1 MSLAPGRGGPV
12 GIQRAGIARR
22 RLGRD
27 APLVSAVGYGGMH
40 LSIQDRPPEDQGI
53 RVIHAALDAGVT
65 LIDTADVYCLDNQ
78 DIGHNERL
86 VARALGSW
94 QGDRDQVIVATKGG
108 VTRPAGRWET
118 DGRRQHLRAACERSL
133 KALGVERIDLY
144 QLHAPDPKVPLA
156 ESVGALAELKQ
167 EGKIRWIGLSNVS
180 VAEIREAEG
189 IAPVSTV
196 QNRLNPFFR
205 EALAEGVVKHCTERG
220 IGFLAYSPTG
230 GGRLNRK
237 LPAHSVL
244 QPMAARLGTTPH
256 ALVLAWVL
264 ARSPSVIVIPSA
276 RVVEHALDSVSAA
289 DLTLS
294 EADLAAITTAEFSRA

>member
-1 MSLAPGRGGPV
+1 VSLAV
-12 GIQRAGIARR
+12 VARR

-65 LIDTADVYCLDNQ
+65 LIDTADVYCMNDGDL
-78 DIGHNERL
+78 GHNERL
-86 VARALGSW
+86 IAQALKTWS
-94 QGDRDQVIVATKGG
+94 GDRSRILVATKGG
-108 VTRPAGRWET
+108 MRRPRGRWEI
-118 DGRRQHLRAACERSL
+118 DGSPAHLKAACERSL
-133 KALGVERIDLY
+133 EALGVERIDLY
-144 QLHAPDPKVPLA
+144 QLHVPDPQVPLA
-156 ESVGALAELKQ
+156 ESVGALADLQ
-167 EGKIRWIGLSNVS
+167 REGKIRWIGLSNVS
-180 VAEIREAEG
+180 VADIRDAEA
-189 IAPVSTV
+189 IAPVTTV

-205 EALAEGVVKHCTERG
+205 EALAEGVVAHCTERG

-237 LPAHSVL
+237 LPAHPVL

-276 RVVEHALDSVSAA
+276 RIVEHALDSVIAA
-289 DLTLS
+289 DLTLG
-294 EADLAAITTAEFSRA
+294 EADLTAITTAEFSRA

>member
-1 MSLAPGRGGPV
+1 
-12 GIQRAGIARR
+12 
-22 RLGRD
+22 
-27 APLVSAVGYGGMH
+27 
-40 LSIQDRPPEDQGI
+40 
-53 RVIHAALDAGVT
+53 VIHAALDAGVT

-94 QGDRDQVIVATKGG
+94 QGDRDQVTVATKGG
-108 VTRPAGRWET
+108 VTRPAGRWDT
-118 DGRRQHLRAACERSL
+118 DGRPQHLRAACERSL
-133 KALGVERIDLY
+133 KALGVERLDLY

-180 VAEIREAEG
+180 VAEIREAEA

-196 QNRLNPFFR
+196 QNRLNPIFR
-205 EALAEGVVKHCTERG
+205 EALAEGVVQHCTERG

-237 LPAHSVL
+237 LPAHPVL

-276 RVVEHALDSVSAA
+276 RTVEHALDSVSAA
-289 DLTLS
+289 ALTLS